1 MTRSWIAPAAGMA
14 LAVGAA
20 FSGQAKTLVYCSE
33 ASPEGFTPAF
43 SSSNVTFDASSRQI
57 FDRLLEFERGTT
69 KLIPGLAES
78 WEISPDGLTVTL
90 HLRKGVK
97 FQNTAGSTPSRDF
110 NADDVLFSF
119 NRQWKEDHPYH
130 KVSGGSFEYFD
141 SMDFPKLLKSI
152 DKIDDNTIRFVLN
165 APEAPFLADLAMD
178 FASIHSAEYADK
190 LMKAGTPE
198 KFDQEPVGTGPFL
211 LVNYQKDTTIRYKA
225 HPAYWRGK
233 APIDDLVFA
242 ITTDASV
249 RYSKLRAN
257 ECQVMALPNPADLD
271 SIKKDPSLKLDT
283 QPGLNIGFW
292 AFNTEKKPFDDKR
305 VRQALS
311 MAVDKRRIL
320 EAVYIGTGANAVNP
334 IPPTIWSWNDTV
346 KDFPY
351 DPDKAK
357 QLLAAA
363 GVPAGFEMEVWAMP
377 VARAY
382 NPNARRMAELIQ
394 ADLDKIGV
402 KAKIV
407 SYEWGEFL
415 KRTKAGEH
423 QTTLMG
429 WTGDNGDP
437 DNFFYPLLGCA
448 AAKDGTNRARWCNQK
463 FGEMITQAKRIS
475 DQEKRAELYKQ
486 AQVIFKDES
495 PWLTIAHSIT
505 NQPMRKE
512 VVGYKINPLGDH
524 DFYGVD
530 LQPWRASSRL

>member
-1 MTRSWIAPAAGMA
+1 MKSKRIAVVAGIA
-14 LAVGAA
+14 LALALPGR
-20 FSGQAKTLVYCSE
+20 GQAKTLVYCSE

-69 KLIPGLAES
+69 KIVPGLAAS
-78 WEISPDGLTVTL
+78 WDTSEDGLTFTL

-97 FQNTAGSTPSRDF
+97 FQTTANFTPSRDF

-119 NRQWKEDHPYH
+119 NRQWKDDHPYH
-130 KVSGGSFEYFD
+130 KISNGSFEYFD

-152 DKIDDNTIRFVLN
+152 DKLDDYTVRITLN
-165 APEAPFLADLAMD
+165 APEAPFVADLAMD

-190 LMKAGTPE
+190 MLEAGTPE
-198 KFDQEPVGTGPFL
+198 KFDQNPVGSGPFQ
-211 LVNYQKDTTIRYKA
+211 LVSYQKDTTIRYKA

-233 APIDDLVFA
+233 SPVDDLVFA

-249 RYSKLRAN
+249 RLAKLKAD
-257 ECQVMALPNPADLD
+257 ECQIMALPNPADLD
-271 SIKKDPSLKLDT
+271 AIKKDPALKLET

-292 AFNTEKKPFDDKR
+292 AFNTAKKPFDDKR

-311 MAVDKRRIL
+311 MAVDKKKIIDAIYL
-320 EAVYIGTGANAVNP
+320 GTGVSAINL
-334 IPPTIWSWNDTV
+334 IPPTLWSWNDEV
-346 KDFPY
+346 KEYTY
-351 DPDKAK
+351 DPERAR

-363 GVPAGFEMEVWAMP
+363 GLPNGFETTVWAMP

-382 NPNARRMAELIQ
+382 NPNARRMAELVQ
-394 ADLDKIGV
+394 ADLEKIGV
-402 KAKIV
+402 KVKIV
-407 SYEWGEFL
+407 TYEWGEFL
-415 KRTKAGEH
+415 KRTKSGEH
-423 QTTLMG
+423 DTVLMG

-437 DNFFYPLLGCA
+437 DNFFAPLLGCA
-448 AAKDGTNRARWCNQK
+448 AAKDGTNRSRWCDKQ
-463 FGEMITQAKRIS
+463 FEDLVTQAKQTSQQSKRI
-475 DQEKRAELYKQ
+475 ELYKKG
-486 AQVIFKDES
+486 QVLLKEEE
-495 PWLTIAHSIT
+495 PLLTIAHSIT

-530 LQPWRASSRL
+530 IQP

>member
-1 MTRSWIAPAAGMA
+1 MNCSWM
-14 LAVGAA
+14 GAA
-20 FSGQAKTLVYCSE
+20 AVAVAALCVAETGAAKTLVYCSE

-69 KLIPGLAES
+69 TIIPGLAES
-78 WEISPDGLTVTL
+78 WDTSPDGLTYTL

-97 FQNTAGSTPSRDF
+97 FQTIASFTPSRDF

-119 NRQWKEDHPYH
+119 NRQWKDDHPYH
-130 KVSGGSFEYFD
+130 KVSQGSFEYFD

-152 DKIDDNTIRFVLN
+152 DKVDDNTVRFVLT

-178 FASIHSAEYADK
+178 FASIQSAEYADK
-190 LMKAGTPE
+190 MMKAGTAE
-198 KFDQEPVGTGPFL
+198 AFDANPVGTGPFQ
-211 LVNYQKDTTIRYKA
+211 LVSYQKDTIIRYKA

-233 APIDDLVFA
+233 APLDDLVFA

-249 RYSKLRAN
+249 RYAKLKAN
-257 ECQVMALPNPADLD
+257 ECQVMALPNPADLEA
-271 SIKKDPSLKLDT
+271 IKKDPNLKLET

-311 MAVDKRRIL
+311 MAVNKKNIL
-320 EAVYIGTGANAVNP
+320 DAVYIGTGVNAINP
-334 IPPTIWSWNDTV
+334 IPPTLWSWDDAV
-346 KDFPY
+346 KDYPY
-351 DPDKAK
+351 DPAKAK
-357 QLLAAA
+357 QLLAEA
-363 GVPAGFEMEVWAMP
+363 GHPDGLEIEVWAMP

-394 ADLDKIGV
+394 ADLAKIGV
-402 KAKIV
+402 GVKVV

-415 KRTKAGEH
+415 KRTKNGEH

-448 AAKDGTNRARWCNQK
+448 AAKDGINRARWCFKPFEDVIN
-463 FGEMITQAKRIS
+463 EAKRTS
-475 DQEKRAELYKQ
+475 DTAKRTELYKK
-486 AQVIFKDES
+486 AQVIFKEEV
-495 PWLTIAHSIT
+495 PWLTIAHSVT

-530 LQPWRASSRL
+530 IQQ

>member
-1 MTRSWIAPAAGMA
+1 MRSTWIDSAIAAAILCAAGSA
-14 LAVGAA
+14 E
-20 FSGQAKTLVYCSE
+20 AKSLVYCSE

-43 SSSNVTFDASSRQI
+43 SASNVTFDASSRQI

-69 KLIPGLAES
+69 KIIPGLAES
-78 WEISPDGLTVTL
+78 WDAGEDGLSYTL

-97 FQNTAGSTPSRDF
+97 FQSVPGFTPTRDF

-130 KVSGGSFEYFD
+130 KISNGSFEYFD

-152 DKIDDNTIRFVLN
+152 EKVNDYTVRFVLT
-165 APEAPFLADLAMD
+165 APEAPFVADLAMD

-190 LMKAGTPE
+190 MMQAGTPE
-198 KFDQEPVGTGPFL
+198 RFDQVPVGSGPFQ
-211 LVNYQKDTTIRYKA
+211 LVSYQKDAVIRYKA
-225 HPAYWRGK
+225 HPGYWRGK
-233 APIDDLVFA
+233 APIDDLVFV

-249 RYSKLRAN
+249 RLAKLRSN
-257 ECQVMALPNPADLD
+257 ECQVMALPNPADLE
-271 SIKKDPSLKLDT
+271 SIRKDPSLKLET

-311 MAVDKRRIL
+311 MAVNKQAIL
-320 EAVYIGTGANAVNP
+320 DAVYLGTGINAINP
-334 IPPTIWSWNDTV
+334 IPPTLWSWNDAV
-346 KDFPY
+346 KDLPY
-351 DPDKAK
+351 DPARAK
-357 QLLAAA
+357 QLL
-363 GVPAGFEMEVWAMP
+363 GEVGLDNGFSFEVWAMP
-377 VARAY
+377 VARPY

-394 ADLDKIGV
+394 ADLAKIGV
-402 KAKIV
+402 TVKIV

-415 KRTKAGEH
+415 KLTKNGAH

-448 AAKDGTNRARWCNQK
+448 AAKDGINRARWCFK
-463 FGEMITQAKRIS
+463 PFEDVIDEAKRVS
-475 DQEKRAELYKQ
+475 DADKRTELYKK

-495 PWLTIAHSIT
+495 PWLTIAHSVT
-505 NQPMRKE
+505 TQPLRKE

-524 DFYGVD
+524 DFYAVD
-530 LQPWRASSRL
+530 LQQ

>member
-1 MTRSWIAPAAGMA
+1 MRSLWIG
-14 LAVGAA
+14 AVMGAA
-20 FSGQAKTLVYCSE
+20 VSCIAGSGQAKTLVYCSE

-57 FDRLLEFERGTT
+57 YDRLLEFERGTT
-69 KLIPGLAES
+69 KLIPGLAEA
-78 WEISPDGLTVTL
+78 WEISADGLTITL

-97 FQNTAGSTPSRDF
+97 FQTTASFTPSRDF

-119 NRQWKEDHPYH
+119 NRQWKDDHPYH
-130 KVSGGSFEYFD
+130 KVSNGSFEYFD

-152 DKIDDNTIRFVLN
+152 DKEDAYTVRFLLN

-178 FASIHSAEYADK
+178 FASIHSAEYADAM
-190 LMKAGTPE
+190 LKAGTPE
-198 KFDQEPVGTGPFL
+198 KFDQNPVGTGPFQ
-211 LVNYQKDTTIRYKA
+211 LVSYQKDTTIRYKA

-233 APIDDLVFA
+233 AAIDDLIFA

-249 RYSKLRAN
+249 RYAKLRAN
-257 ECQVMALPNPADLD
+257 ECQIMALPNPADLV
-271 SIKKDPSLKLDT
+271 SIQKDPALRLET

-305 VRQALS
+305 VRQALN
-311 MAVDKRRIL
+311 MAVEKKRIL
-320 EAVYIGTGANAVNP
+320 DAVYLGTGENAINP
-334 IPPTIWSWNDTV
+334 IPPTIWSWNETV
-346 KDFPY
+346 KDYPY

-357 QLLAAA
+357 QLIAEA
-363 GVPAGFEMEVWAMP
+363 GYSNGFEMEIWAMP
-377 VARAY
+377 VARTY

-394 ADLDKIGV
+394 ADLAKIGV
-402 KAKIV
+402 TAKIV

-437 DNFFYPLLGCA
+437 DNFFSPLLGCA
-448 AAKDGTNRARWCNQK
+448 AAKDGTNRARWCNK
-463 FGEMITQAKRIS
+463 NFDDLITEAKRTSDQAKRS
-475 DQEKRAELYKQ
+475 ELYRR
-486 AQVIFKDES
+486 AQVIFKDEA
-495 PWLTIAHSIT
+495 PWLSIAHSIT

-530 LQPWRASSRL
+530 LQE